1 MNFLLLFW
9 VGVSKLWSKFHVNV
23 CFPNCIAVLVA
34 GPFVLWWDL
43 TPLLC
48 ILSIFLWLKLAIIHY
63 SIFCSLLFHRFF
75 VFFLWDIPYYFVY
88 AFISQYMWFFI
99 YDFVVCR
106 SGWVCLSLIIISS
119 VSICLSFILSFF
131 NTR

>member
-75 VFFLWDIPYYFVY
+75 VFFFMGYSILFCICIYISIYVILYLWFCCLQVRMSMLVSYNYFFRFNLFVLY
-88 AFISQYMWFFI
+88 SIFF
-99 YDFVVCR
+99 
-106 SGWVCLSLIIISS
+106 
-119 VSICLSFILSFF
+119 
-131 NTR
+131 